1 MLPAG
6 AHILVYPFPT
16 SGHII
21 PLLDLTNRLLTL
33 GLNVTVLITQNNLP
47 LLDSLNAN
55 HPSTSLQ
62 SLVLP
67 QPKWPAGSPA
77 TRLLK
82 FMRGLRE
89 LHYPALLDWFKSH
102 PSPPV
107 AILSDFFLG
116 WTQGLAAELGLP
128 RVVFSPSGAFALSV
142 SFAMWT
148 DLPTNDDPDNV
159 DALVSFPRVPN
170 CPVYPWYQIS
180 HLYRTRKEGDPDWDL
195 YRSNM
200 MANKAS
206 WGIVFNS
213 FAELERVYIDHLMKE
228 MGHNRVWAVGPALP
242 PEDDLVESMCRG
254 GSSSVPAHDVLTWL
268 DSRRD
273 ESVVYVCF
281 GSRYVLTAKQI
292 HELAAALEKTDVDF
306 VYCVREPDERHA
318 SQDCGVLPDGFEDRV
333 AGRGYVIRG
342 WSQQVAILRHKAV
355 GAFLTHCG
363 WNSVLEGVSAGV
375 VMMTWPMDADQFTNA
390 QLLVDQLGVGIRVGE
405 GTRNIPESGELARL
419 LAQSMDGTRRE
430 RLKARELSGAA
441 LSAVVKGGSSDK
453 DLNDFIKRINE
464 LKSGKNLTAV

>member
-1 MLPAG
+1 MFPAG
-6 AHILVYPFPT
+6 AHVLVYPFPS

-21 PLLDLTNRLLTL
+21 PLLDLTHRLLTL

-67 QPKWPAGSPA
+67 EPKWSPDVSA

-82 FMRGLRE
+82 FMRRLRE
-89 LHYPALLDWFKSH
+89 LHYHALLDWFKSH

-142 SFAMWT
+142 SFALWT
-148 DLPTNDDPDNV
+148 DLPTNDEPDNV
-159 DALVSFPRVPN
+159 DSPVSFPRVPK

-180 HLYRTRKEGDPDWDL
+180 AIYRTLKEGDPDWEL
-195 YRSNM
+195 YRSNT

-213 FAELERVYIDHLMKE
+213 FAELESVYIDHMKKE
-228 MGHNRVWAVGPALP
+228 MGHDRVWAVGPVLP
-242 PEDDLVESMCRG
+242 PDDDSVESMSRG

-268 DSRRD
+268 DSRHD
-273 ESVVYVCF
+273 QSVVYVCF
-281 GSRYVLTAKQI
+281 GSRCILTTKQI

-306 VYCVREPDERHA
+306 VYCVREPDERHV

-333 AGRGYVIRG
+333 AGRGYVIEG
-342 WSQQVAILRHKAV
+342 WSPQVTILRHKAV

-375 VMMTWPMDADQFTNA
+375 VMLTWPMEADQFINA
-390 QLLVDQLGVGIRVGE
+390 QLLVDQLGGGIRVGE

-419 LAQSMDGTRRE
+419 LSQSVRGTKQE
-430 RLKARELSGAA
+430 RLKAKELSGAA
-441 LSAVVKGGSSDK
+441 LSAVVRGGSSDK
-453 DLNDFIKRINE
+453 DLDDFINRINE
-464 LKSGKNLTAV
+464 LKSGKNLTVV